1 MPASRIFCLAR
12 TSRWPLASSL
22 TRKARATCTGVSPQ
36 TVRNVSATSTS
47 AAKEG
52 WQQVK
57 ISRNM
62 SSSSA
67 KSLSSW
73 EDTALS
79 KASCVSAASLS
90 RKEICR
96 RMRSIALL
104 RATLTSQARGLDGGS
119 AAGQC
124 SSATAK
130 ASCRTSS
137 ARSKSPTRRISVAS
151 ALPASSRKI
160 FSISLDCIF
169 CRHCGC
175 LIPVSSFERS
185 GMRASPLV
193 VVDHDRPNLDRT
205 GLGAG
210 NSRRD
215 ANRGVEILGLDQ
227 IITTELFARFGKW
240 AIGREDLA
248 IAYAHG
254 CCGRR
259 RLQSVAR
266 LEVAALDDGLGER
279 TIVRHH
285 LLAVR
290 LAQFA
295 EFRFASIDRQQVLH
309 RFTPCDRH
317 HCRHPVEG
325 DDRRTTSSG

>member
-12 TSRWPLASSL
+12 TRRCAIASSF
-22 TRKARATCTGVSPQ
+22 TRKARATCAVVSPQ
-36 TVRNVSATSTS
+36 TVRSVSATWTS
-47 AAKEG
+47 VANAG
-52 WQQVK
+52 WQQIK
-57 ISRNM
+57 INRSM

-67 KSLSSW
+67 ASAVSQ
-73 EDTALS
+73 ETA
-79 KASCVSAASLS
+79 ASCSNSCASSPCLP
-90 RKEICR
+90 RNAMLR
-96 RMRSIALL
+96 RTRSIALL
-104 RATLTSQARGLDGGS
+104 RPTLTSQARGLDGGS
-119 AAGQC
+119 AAGQR

-137 ARSKSPTRRISVAS
+137 ARSKSPTTRISVAS

-169 CRHCGC
+169 CRHSGC

-193 VVDHDRPNLDRT
+193 VVDHDLPNLDRT

-227 IITTELFARFGKW
+227 IITTELFARFRKW

-248 IAYAHG
+248 VAYAHG

-279 TIVRHH
+279 TIIRHH

-317 HCRHPVEG
+317 
-325 DDRRTTSSG
+325 